1 MRRTVLV
8 ALLAGVL
15 AASPAAA
22 EIVRLTVMHTND
34 IHGGISPSDA
44 TYMNREFPPRIG
56 GAASMVTLL
65 RRVRAEAEARGEAFL
80 LLDSGDTFQGTP
92 IGTLTKGRA
101 VIDFMN
107 RAGYDAL
114 ALGNHDFDE
123 GQENCRELVD
133 RASFP
138 VLGANI
144 LSRETGDPVDWVEPW
159 IVRDFGSLKVGIVG
173 VITPE
178 TENMSFP
185 ANIAGLRFAPMAP
198 VVRQAVR
205 ELEAQGA
212 DVILAV
218 GHVGI
223 PYDPEEYLR
232 RVEESGWPA
241 DDEPR
246 SNAMD
251 VAHAVTGLDAFFC
264 GHIHKGFDQA
274 WTVPDTHTLLFQTYG
289 RGSGA
294 GLVTLTIDTDT
305 DQILG
310 HEFWSARGYL
320 VTFFEDEFWPDADER
335 GIVDEETAKSEAG
348 MDAVIARVTDKFLR
362 GDPDSPLGNAVCD
375 AMLEE
380 TGADFAF
387 TNLGGLRDDLQAGP
401 VTHRDVFQVLPF
413 GNKMVLMDVSGRL
426 VREIVE
432 TRISASHGG
441 MHIAG
446 GRVVWNG
453 TRPDF
458 DRVTSFHVGGKP
470 WDPAATYRI
479 VTSDFLAQGNADL
492 KMLPLVPPSQTTY
505 TGKTMREAVEN
516 WLVRHD
522 PASPRSDGRWVRDD
536 ASEPTPDFR
545 AAAARAGAPA
555 P

>member
-1 MRRTVLV
+1 MRRSVLL
-8 ALLAGVL
+8 ALLLGCL
-15 AASPAAA
+15 TASPAAA
-22 EIVRLTVMHTND
+22 EVVRLTVMHTND

-56 GAASMVTLL
+56 GAASMVTVLQ
-65 RRVRAEAEARGEAFL
+65 RVRREAEARGQEFL

-123 GQENCRELVD
+123 GKENCRELVE
-133 RASFP
+133 RANFP
-138 VLGANI
+138 VLAAN
-144 LSRETGDPVDWVEPW
+144 LHSRETGRTADWVEPW
-159 IVRDFGSLKVGIVG
+159 IVKDFGSLKVGIIG
-173 VITPE
+173 LITPE
-178 TENMSFP
+178 TANMSFP
-185 ANIAGLRFAPMAP
+185 ANIAGLDFAPMAP
-198 VVRQAVR
+198 VVREAVE
-205 ELEAQGA
+205 ELRAQDV

-223 PYDPEEYLR
+223 PYDPEEYSR
-232 RVEESGWPA
+232 RVEANGWPE
-241 DDEPR
+241 DGDPR

-251 VAHAVTGLDAFFC
+251 VAHAARGLDAFFC
-264 GHIHKGFDQA
+264 GHIHKGFDEA

-294 GLVTLTIDTDT
+294 GIVTLTIDTDT
-305 DQILG
+305 NQILG

-320 VTFFEDEFWPDADER
+320 ITFFEDEFWPDEAER
-335 GIVDEETAKSEAG
+335 EIVDAETAKSEAG
-348 MDAVIARVTDKFLR
+348 MDAVIGRVADKLLR

-387 TNLGGLRDDLQAGP
+387 TNLGGLRDDIQAGP
-401 VTHRDVFQVLPF
+401 VTHRDIFQVLPF
-413 GNKMVLMDVSGRL
+413 GNKMVLMDVSGAL
-426 VREIVE
+426 LREIVE
-432 TRISASHGG
+432 TRISGGHGG
-441 MHIAG
+441 LHTAG
-446 GRVVWNG
+446 GRIVFNA

-458 DRVTSFHVGGKP
+458 DRVTSFEVGGEP

-492 KMLPLVPPSQTTY
+492 KMLPLVPPSQTIY
-505 TGKTMREAVEN
+505 TGKTMREALQN
-516 WLVRHD
+516 WVTRHD
-522 PASPRSDGRWVRDD
+522 PASAASDGRWIRDD
-536 ASEPTPDFR
+536 AAEPSPAFR
-545 AAAARAGAPA
+545 AAVARAAQPA